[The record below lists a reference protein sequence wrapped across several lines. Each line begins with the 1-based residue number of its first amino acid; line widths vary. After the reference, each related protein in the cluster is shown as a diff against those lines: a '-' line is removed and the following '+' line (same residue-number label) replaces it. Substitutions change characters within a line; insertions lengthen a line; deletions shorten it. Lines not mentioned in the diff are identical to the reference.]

1 MGKGSKVWVHAERLN
16 DNNARCKLCEL
27 VLSAKGGNTSTLR
40 KHLVGTHRIDVD
52 KNESANSTPSIASFL
67 VGKPNL
73 SKARTLQI
81 DRRIAAFIAQDG
93 RPISIVD
100 GEGFKSL
107 INFLEPDYDIKSR
120 TTTTALI
127 KELYD
132 EGVRK
137 LLVKLEKALYVA
149 FTTDLWTSLQNIAY
163 MCVTAHWINPVWE
176 LESAILQTRETPERH
191 TGQNI
196 SVRLSDCANEWNI
209 PINKIAATVHDNGSN
224 MNAAMNLLDDWPDQL
239 CFAHTLQLAIS
250 AGLKVK
256 SIARMLGASRRLSA
270 HFKRSTVAAQALREK
285 QKALQNNDTT
295 TVSEVIIDCSTRWN
309 STLDMLE
316 RLVKLRWA
324 IGAVLSD
331 PQVTVRS
338 ITSTYEM
345 TDENWSLAEAL
356 IPILKPFKQVTVMS
370 SGQKYPSISSVYVH
384 LYIIMKNIS
393 DLKPDDAAAIKE
405 CRKAITNE
413 LQTRYYPT
421 GYSVLNAAKAA
432 VVDPRYKLLKFFKE
446 APRQETYAAV
456 RLELMAVVIPDP
468 LTVSQTNDA
477 ITDKTD
483 EPESKRQRLENAAE
497 NNIFDDLASLCAADD
512 NASSVDELSTYLSET
527 PLNVNGDILQYWRDN
542 TPRYPR
548 LAALARK
555 YLCIPATSV
564 PSESAFST
572 AGHVIN
578 KKRASLSPDTVDM
591 LVFFNRN
598 WKMCCEQ

>member
-196 SVRLSDCANEWNI
+196 SVRLSDCANEWNT

-224 MNAAMNLLDDWPDQL
+224 MNG
-239 CFAHTLQLAIS
+239 C
-250 AGLKVK
+250 
-256 SIARMLGASRRLSA
+256 
-270 HFKRSTVAAQALREK
+270 
-285 QKALQNNDTT
+285 
-295 TVSEVIIDCSTRWN
+295 
-309 STLDMLE
+309 
-316 RLVKLRWA
+316 
-324 IGAVLSD
+324 
-331 PQVTVRS
+331 
-338 ITSTYEM
+338 
-345 TDENWSLAEAL
+345 
-356 IPILKPFKQVTVMS
+356 
-370 SGQKYPSISSVYVH
+370 
-384 LYIIMKNIS
+384 
-393 DLKPDDAAAIKE
+393 
-405 CRKAITNE
+405 
-413 LQTRYYPT
+413 
-421 GYSVLNAAKAA
+421 YS
-432 VVDPRYKLLKFFKE
+432 P
-446 APRQETYAAV
+446 
-456 RLELMAVVIPDP
+456 
-468 LTVSQTNDA
+468 
-477 ITDKTD
+477 
-483 EPESKRQRLENAAE
+483 
-497 NNIFDDLASLCAADD
+497 
-512 NASSVDELSTYLSET
+512 
-527 PLNVNGDILQYWRDN
+527 
-542 TPRYPR
+542 
-548 LAALARK
+548 
-555 YLCIPATSV
+555 
-564 PSESAFST
+564 
-572 AGHVIN
+572 
-578 KKRASLSPDTVDM
+578 
-591 LVFFNRN
+591 
-598 WKMCCEQ
+598 

>member
-1 MGKGSKVWVHAERLN
+1 MGKFSKVWAHAERLN
-16 DNNARCKLCEL
+16 DFYACCKLCEL

-40 KHLVGTHRIDVD
+40 KHLVGTHHIDVD
-52 KNESANSTPSIASFL
+52 KNDSTNSTPSIASFL

-93 RPISIVD
+93 RPISIVN

-107 INFLEPDYDIKSR
+107 INFLEQDYDIKSR

-127 KELYD
+127 KERYD

-137 LLVKLEKALYVA
+137 MLVKLETALYVA

-163 MCVTAHWINPVWE
+163 MCVTAHWIKLVWE
-176 LESAILQTRETPERH
+176 LESAILQTRETLERH

-196 SVRLSDCANEWNI
+196 SVRLSDCASEWNI

-239 CFAHTLQLAIS
+239 CFVHTLQLAIS
-250 AGLKVK
+250 TGLKVK

-270 HFKRSTVAAQALREK
+270 HFKCSTVAAQALREK

-316 RLVKLRWA
+316 RLIKLRWA

-331 PQVTVRS
+331 PQITVRS
-338 ITSTYEM
+338 IASTFEV

-370 SGQKYPSISSVYVH
+370 SGQNYPSISSVYVH
-384 LYIIMKNIS
+384 LYIIMKNIL
-393 DLKPDDAAAIKE
+393 DLKPDDAALIKE
-405 CRKAITNE
+405 C
-413 LQTRYYPT
+413 
-421 GYSVLNAAKAA
+421 SVLNAAKAA
-432 VVDPRYKLLKFFKE
+432 VVDPRYKLVKFLKE
-446 APRQETYAAV
+446 APRQEMYTAV

-468 LTVSQTNDA
+468 LNVSQTTDA
-477 ITDKTD
+477 ITDKMD
-483 EPESKRQRLENAAE
+483 KPESKRQRLENVAE
-497 NNIFDDLASLCAADD
+497 NNIFDDLASLCAAVD
-512 NASSVDELSTYLSET
+512 NASSVDELSTYLSEI
-527 PLNVNGDILQYWRDN
+527 PLHVNGDILQYWRDN
-542 TPRYPR
+542 TPCYSR
-548 LAALARK
+548 LAALAQK

-564 PSESAFST
+564 PSESAFSM
-572 AGHVIN
+572 AEHVVN
-578 KKRASLSPDTVDM
+578 RKRASLSPDTVDM
-591 LVFFNRN
+591 LVFLKQKLENVLRT
-598 WKMCCEQ
+598 MIMYLMTMTDLHY